1 MGNTFGSGTL
11 RINYN
16 VGMSGSFYRDNGRL
30 VYLETIHDNQQG
42 GKVVSQVS
50 SVCEELPQLYG
61 GVAPPPIS
69 DTNPKGVGRQEG
81 RLIRLERVC
90 GVRGRLP

>member
-1 MGNTFGSGTL
+1 
-11 RINYN
+11 
-16 VGMSGSFYRDNGRL
+16 MSACPGHSIVTTAVSSISRRF
-30 VYLETIHDNQQG
+30 TITS
-42 GKVVSQVS
+42 KEERSYPKCPPMS